1 MYWCLTLLS
10 FPLTYWLVS
19 QGRFL
24 ARGAERESCRHAA
37 LCLLSLNVIS
47 QRAVA
52 VPLLHVFLQSA
63 VYTERHVADFTFVHV
78 LAHLSVGLHVAGEL

>member
-10 FPLTYWLVS
+10 FPPIYWLLS
-19 QGRFL
+19 QGHFL
-24 ARGAERESCRHAA
+24 ARGAERESCQHAA

-78 LAHLSVGLHVAGEL
+78 LAHLSMGLHVAGEL